1 MYKYFAVADVN
12 TSVLTDKD
20 LIRLEWEHESPDSLI
35 QIVAKFEYGYL
46 IALQSEDA
54 EFKEMIEY
62 AKKSEY
68 SDQFIA
74 LMRSLKSYNFSYV
87 RLDTEGLTDEV
98 QAPPANMWEHME
110 AERIRN
116 YGTGQPK

>member
-20 LIRLEWEHESPDSLI
+20 LIKLEWEQENYTSLI

-46 IALQSEDA
+46 IALQSEDT
-54 EFKEMIEY
+54 EFKKMIEY
-62 AKKSEY
+62 AKQSEY

-74 LMRSLKSYNFSYV
+74 LMRSLKNYNFSYV
-87 RLDTEGLTDEV
+87 RLDTEGLTDEI
-98 QAPPANMWEHME
+98 QSPPADMWEHME
-110 AERIRN
+110 AERIRIH
-116 YGTGQPK
+116 GTEQRK